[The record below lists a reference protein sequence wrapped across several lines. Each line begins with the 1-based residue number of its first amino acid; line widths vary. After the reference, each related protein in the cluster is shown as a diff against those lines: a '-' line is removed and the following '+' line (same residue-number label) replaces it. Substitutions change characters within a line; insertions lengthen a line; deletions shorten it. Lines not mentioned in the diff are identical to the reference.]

1 MLLSNDS
8 TTFVLCFR
16 KRRTELASAEMSAEL
31 LFQRGDDACG
41 EVGQLGFGQGGFAA
55 LESYADQQRVLPRGG
70 VLAAVEV
77 EGIDRSVFANVGRTD
92 CVGAIGE
99 RRAIG
104 EEHGK
109 IALDGGEARD
119 RLISARF
126 FRGADRGVQR
136 RKLQLGEE
144 GFLAQVSLL
153 CYGAGELARFAGLFI

>member
-55 LESYADQQRVLPRGG
+55 LESYADQQRVLPGG
-70 VLAAVEV
+70 DGLAAVE
-77 EGIDRSVFANVGRTD
+77 IDGTDGCDFANVERTD
-92 CVGAIGE
+92 CVGDIGE
-99 RRAIG
+99 MRAIG

-126 FRGADRGVQR
+126 FRGADRGVPR

-144 GFLAQVSLL
+144 DCLAQL
-153 CYGAGELARFAGLFI
+153 